1 MWYVVKFYN
10 QIIMTDYPSFF
21 INRYSRV
28 ITEDS
33 FFPTDVTLLEVVE

>member
-21 INRYSRV
+21 YSRM
-28 ITEDS
+28 ITEGS